1 MAKITSEYDENLEI
15 LQEKLSK
22 CKKDYSLKSAMQ
34 KFNKK
39 VLGYKC
45 KIRELQEDL
54 CKSEIEKAKLIEQ
67 NAELRRKSSQNT
79 NFK

>member
-1 MAKITSEYDENLEI
+1 MTKITSEYDENLEI
-15 LQEKLSK
+15 LQEKLQKS
-22 CKKDYSLKSAMQ
+22 KKDYSLKSAMQ

-54 CKSEIEKAKLIEQ
+54 CRSEVEKAKLIEENQ
-67 NAELRRKSSQNT
+67 ELRRRSNQST